1 MAEVIELSGKKE
13 PLFVGIPVQ
22 AVEVYLVCPTCNIPC
37 PPTRGSIVTQGVQR
51 YAHHCPQCG
60 EVYYVEDKFPQIT
73 HVPIQQPPKVQAEEI
88 AEAVEVE
95 SLVEGEAVRG
105 KLVDGGEETT

>member
-37 PPTRGSIVTQGVQR
+37 PPTRGSIITQGVQR
-51 YAHHCPQCG
+51 YAHQCPKCG
-60 EVYYVEDKFPQIT
+60 KLYYADEKFPQVT
-73 HVPIQQPPKVQAEEI
+73 HVPLQQPQQVVEEELGEPI
-88 AEAVEVE
+88 EAREVVRGELVEVG
-95 SLVEGEAVRG
+95 EGGV
-105 KLVDGGEETT
+105 V